1 MTGERRK
8 ETVTM
13 HSVSCTRLEW
23 ERIRECARR
32 EGLTISRFVVNRA
45 LERDPSPNLRN
56 PPRLV
61 LSQEEQRAMRDTVA
75 ELAERLDAFRGDGE
89 TPGFG
94 DVARILFELKLNEM
108 TRTGRH
114 ATMTRLLEAVARQ
127 PCRTHERGRLPAQ
140 PPDLTS

>member
-32 EGLTISRFVVNRA
+32 EGLTIS
-45 LERDPSPNLRN
+45 
-56 PPRLV
+56 RLV

-94 DVARILFELKLNEM
+94 DVARIPFELKLNEM

-114 ATMTRLLEAVARQ
+114 ATMTRLLEAVLRDSRAARMSEDVYQ
-127 PCRTHERGRLPAQ
+127 RNR
-140 PPDLTS
+140 